1 MIMADQTLD
10 PKERLILLKLARH
23 AIMES
28 LGSGGEYPEFEPSPG
43 LRAPSG
49 AFVTLHRKGQ
59 LRGCIGTFSAQNP
72 LEETI
77 QEMARAAAFQDPR
90 FTPVQAREVPEID
103 IEISALT
110 PMREVQD
117 LEEIEVG
124 RHGLYV
130 MDGPFSG
137 VLLPQV
143 ATEQGWDRQTFLE
156 QTCIKAG
163 LDRDRWR
170 SDDLKVFVF
179 SAEVFGE

>member
-1 MIMADQTLD
+1 MADQALD
-10 PKERLILLKLARH
+10 PKEKLILLKLARH

-28 LGSGGEYPEFEPSPG
+28 LGSGGESPEFESSPG
-43 LRAPSG
+43 LRALSG
-49 AFVTLHRKGQ
+49 AFVTLHQKGQ

-72 LEETI
+72 LEEAV

-90 FTPVQAREVPEID
+90 FPPVQAGEVPEID

-130 MDGPFSG
+130 SDGPFSG

-143 ATEQGWDRQTFLE
+143 ATEHGWDRQTFLE

-170 SDDLKVFVF
+170 SEGLKIFVF